1 MKIEYINTG
10 PTLKNGLLTE
20 LTQDFLL
27 KFAILML
34 LTWDDGLINLV
45 NFLNKLTIFIKI
57 PELDI
62 NNINVEVY

>member
-45 NFLNKLTIFIKI
+45 NFFK
-57 PELDI
+57 
-62 NNINVEVY
+62 